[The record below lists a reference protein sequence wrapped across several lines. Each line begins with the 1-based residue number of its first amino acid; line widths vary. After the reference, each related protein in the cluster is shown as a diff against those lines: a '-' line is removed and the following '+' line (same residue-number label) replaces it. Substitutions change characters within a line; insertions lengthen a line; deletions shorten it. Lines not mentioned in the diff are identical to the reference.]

1 MGKVIGAISILDNAS
16 VVLRGIK
23 AEQSAFR
30 RDVKKTRDALKETF
44 DKKRKAHLNAAPAM
58 AKIQALKAHL
68 KPLRK
73 KLVTAVALKDLA
85 TDRLRNIAQRIRK
98 VGGMAA
104 RPLVQVVRKGGEV
117 LSGIGGKLKSLAA
130 GVVIPVAIAGGAALT
145 AAIGGAVSEG
155 AKLEQSIGGV
165 ETLFKDSAGTVKENA
180 MRAFQSVGIS
190 ANEYME
196 QVTSFS
202 AALLSSLGGDTE
214 KSAQAADMAMRDMA
228 DNANKFGTDMGSIQ
242 NAYQGFAKQN
252 YTMLDNLKLGYG
264 GTKEEMQRLLQD
276 AEKLSG
282 EKYDIQNLSD
292 VYHAI
297 HTIQENLNVTGTTA
311 KEASRTF
318 SGSFAG
324 MKAAAKNLLGNL
336 TTGEGVTESMEALVE
351 STSTFLFG
359 NAVPMIG
366 RVIASLP
373 KAIQAG
379 LRSAAPRIR
388 ESGGEIVKNLKEG
401 ILAVLPSSMGTA
413 FRSAFDAVSTIGE
426 GFSSVLPELSAFGSS
441 VIDTLSQVVSASMPV
456 LESLMQAVQDLLP
469 VLLPALSSVVS
480 SIGDVLVAASPV
492 IAGLIQGISTAVS
505 ALAPVF
511 TTIFNGISAKVS
523 AVLNVVGSQMGAF
536 QGIIQTA
543 APLIASILSTAWG
556 VVSPIM
562 DLCISVFNLVYSTV
576 ARVFPGILSI
586 IQRVWN
592 IVKPLIEGIGK
603 AIGKVAELVGSAAAT
618 VAGGGQ
624 ASGHVGKNAAGD
636 NHWKGGLTWVGE
648 KGPELV
654 DLPRGSRILPNKES
668 VSLAS
673 SGSIVEQKLI
683 SITENQ
689 IHPNMPD
696 APVTTILKNIDNG
709 LQDFSKRTEA
719 SPTGQK
725 TEERENKE
733 ASSFSSL
740 KVEILKFAD
749 QITIR
754 KEEDLDELADK
765 VADRF
770 REVLINMP

>member
-16 VVLRGIK
+16 VVLRSIK

-44 DKKRKAHLNAAPAM
+44 DKKRKASLNAAPAM
-58 AKIQALKAHL
+58 AKIQALRAQL

-73 KLVTAVALKDLA
+73 KVVTAVALKDLA
-85 TDRLRNIAQRIRK
+85 TDRLRSIAQRIRK

-165 ETLFKDSAGTVKENA
+165 ETLFKDSAGTVKGNA

-318 SGSFAG
+318 SGSFAS

-351 STSTFLFG
+351 SASTFLFG

-366 RVIASLP
+366 RVISSLP

-379 LRSAAPRIR
+379 LKSAAPRIR
-388 ESGGEIVKNLKEG
+388 ESGGEIVQNLKEG

-413 FRSAFDAVSTIGE
+413 FRSFDAVSTIGE

-441 VIDTLSQVVSASMPV
+441 VIDTLSQVVSASTPV
-456 LESLMQAVQDLLP
+456 LGSLMQAVQDLLP

-556 VVSPIM
+556 VISPIM

-618 VAGGGQ
+618 VAGSGQ
-624 ASGHVGKNAAGD
+624 TSGHVGKNAAGD

-668 VSLAS
+668 VSLTS
-673 SGSIVEQKLI
+673 SGSIVEQYVI
-683 SITENQ
+683 SISENQ

>member
-16 VVLRGIK
+16 VVLRSIK

-30 RDVKKTRDALKETF
+30 RDVKKTRDVLKETF

-58 AKIQALKAHL
+58 AKIQALRAHL

-104 RPLVQVVRKGGEV
+104 RPLVQVVRKGGDV

-145 AAIGGAVSEG
+145 AVIGGAVSEG

-165 ETLFKDSAGTVKENA
+165 ETLFKDSAGTVKGNA

-318 SGSFAG
+318 SGSFSA

-351 STSTFLFG
+351 SASTFLFG

-379 LRSAAPRIR
+379 LKSAAPRIR
-388 ESGGEIVKNLKEG
+388 ESGGEIVQNLKEG

-413 FRSAFDAVSTIGE
+413 FRSFDAVSTIGE
-426 GFSSVLPELSAFGSS
+426 GFSSALPEISAFGSS
-441 VIDTLSQVVSASMPV
+441 VIETLSQVVSASMPV
-456 LESLMQAVQDLLP
+456 LGGLMQAVQDLLP

-556 VVSPIM
+556 VISPIM

-618 VAGGGQ
+618 VAGSGQ
-624 ASGHVGKNAAGD
+624 ASGKVGKNAVGD

-654 DLPRGSRILPNKES
+654 NLPRGSRILPNKES

-689 IHPNMPD
+689 IHPNAPD
-696 APVTTILKNIDNG
+696 APATTILKSIDNG
-709 LQDFSKRTEA
+709 LKDFSKRTET
-719 SPTGQK
+719 PPIGQK
-725 TEERENKE
+725 TAEREEKE

>member
-16 VVLRGIK
+16 VVLRSIK
-23 AEQSAFR
+23 AEQSELR
-30 RDVKKTRDALKETF
+30 RDIKKTRDVLKETF

-58 AKIQALKAHL
+58 AKIQALRAHL

-145 AAIGGAVSEG
+145 AVIGGAVSEG

-165 ETLFKDSAGTVKENA
+165 ETLFKDSAGTVKGNA

-228 DNANKFGTDMGSIQ
+228 DNANKFGTDMSSIQ

-297 HTIQENLNVTGTTA
+297 HAIQENLNVTGTTA

-318 SGSFAG
+318 SGSFSA

-351 STSTFLFG
+351 SASTFLFG
-359 NAVPMIG
+359 NAVPMVG

-388 ESGGEIVKNLKEG
+388 ESGGEIVQNLEEG

-413 FRSAFDAVSTIGE
+413 FRSFDVVSTIGE
-426 GFSSVLPELSAFGSS
+426 GFSSVLPGLSAFGSS
-441 VIDTLSQVVSASMPV
+441 VIETLSQVVSASMPV
-456 LESLMQAVQDLLP
+456 LGSLMQAVQDLLP

-556 VVSPIM
+556 VISPIM
-562 DLCISVFNLVYSTV
+562 DLCISVFNLVYS
-576 ARVFPGILSI
+576 LEYS
-586 IQRVWN
+586 
-592 IVKPLIEGIGK
+592 K
-603 AIGKVAELVGSAAAT
+603 A
-618 VAGGGQ
+618 
-624 ASGHVGKNAAGD
+624 
-636 NHWKGGLTWVGE
+636 
-648 KGPELV
+648 
-654 DLPRGSRILPNKES
+654 
-668 VSLAS
+668 
-673 SGSIVEQKLI
+673 
-683 SITENQ
+683 
-689 IHPNMPD
+689 
-696 APVTTILKNIDNG
+696 
-709 LQDFSKRTEA
+709 
-719 SPTGQK
+719 
-725 TEERENKE
+725 
-733 ASSFSSL
+733 
-740 KVEILKFAD
+740 AD
-749 QITIR
+749 
-754 KEEDLDELADK
+754 
-765 VADRF
+765 
-770 REVLINMP
+770 